1 MYRRYQRP
9 SIWQEMDQ
17 LQHEMN
23 RLFDATSTGRVFNS
37 PSYPAINIW
46 TNEEGQ
52 LISAEMPG
60 VHPGDLDID
69 VTGDAL
75 SISGERVQ
83 DEVAKEARYH
93 RRERSYGSFSR
104 TVQLP
109 FMVDTNKVEAS
120 FKNGV
125 LLIHLPRAEAD
136 KPKKITIKSK

>member
-1 MYRRYQRP
+1 MYRRFQRP

-17 LQHEMN
+17 LQREMN
-23 RLFDATSTGRVFNS
+23 RLFNASSKGRVFTA

-46 TNEEGQ
+46 TNDEGQ

-60 VHPGDLDID
+60 VNPEDIDID

-75 SISGERVQ
+75 SISGERKPDKVMK
-83 DEVAKEARYH
+83 DAHYH

-120 FKNGV
+120 FKNGI
-125 LLIHLPRAEAD
+125 LMISLPRAEAD